1 MIICSV
7 QYGRVTVYARVRII
21 IIFMYSIY
29 MFIVCKLYAVYR
41 MSTDLPY
48 GIKIYIIYYL
58 YAFQSPTHDEIYV
71 ENYVKERQTYTVRMW
86 EVL

>member
-1 MIICSV
+1 
-7 QYGRVTVYARVRII
+7 
-21 IIFMYSIY
+21 
-29 MFIVCKLYAVYR
+29 
-41 MSTDLPY
+41 MSTDLPS

>member
-29 MFIVCKLYAVYR
+29 MFIVCKLRNLQNVY
-41 MSTDLPY
+41 
-48 GIKIYIIYYL
+48 
-58 YAFQSPTHDEIYV
+58 
-71 ENYVKERQTYTVRMW
+71 
-86 EVL
+86 